1 MADHPPYHFRACH
14 QGFSKSCFMAMEQLI
29 IIKLINGLQ
38 MMFEMKEEMR
48 VEYRVLCD
56 DIEQCGLWMDL
67 YMIRLK

>member
-1 MADHPPYHFRACH
+1 
-14 QGFSKSCFMAMEQLI
+14 MAMEQLI

>member
-1 MADHPPYHFRACH
+1 
-14 QGFSKSCFMAMEQLI
+14 MEQLI

-56 DIEQCGLWMDL
+56 DIE
-67 YMIRLK
+67 